1 MSVTSSLAFLKSLIG
16 SLLSNYPRLSA
27 PPLRHLSTAFLT
39 ASPLSSHRGEHHN
52 LFMSLMR
59 KDVAGAFSQQRAE
72 KLVDYPYVYRL
83 FVAASQSSKAAAGRE
98 TAKRTAAVYNTSLP
112 ATAGGYIEP

>member
-1 MSVTSSLAFLKSLIG
+1 MAFLKSLIG

-39 ASPLSSHRGEHHN
+39 ASPFSSHRGEHHN

-59 KDVAGAFSQQRAE
+59 RDVADAFSQQRAE
-72 KLVDYPYVYRL
+72 KLVDYPLCLYRL
-83 FVAASQSSKAAAGRE
+83 FVAASQSSRAAAGRE